1 MADIKD
7 NLLYTPTNEWI
18 KVNGDVATVGINDYS
33 QNEFGEIV
41 FVELPKVGSNFS
53 KDDEACVVESVKTAS
68 DIYAPLSGEIIKVND
83 TLIDNPKLLNE
94 SCYDKGWLFEI
105 KLSDTKE
112 LDKLISS
119 DAYKDYLSQ

>member
-1 MADIKD
+1 MANIKE

-18 KVNGDVATVGINDYS
+18 KVDGDIAIVGIDDYS

-41 FVELPKVGSNFS
+41 FVDLPKVGSNFS
-53 KDDEACVVESVKTAS
+53 KDDEACVIESVKTAS
-68 DIYAPLSGEIIKVND
+68 DICTPLSGEIIKIND
-83 TLIDNPKLLNE
+83 SLIDIPKLLNE

-105 KLSDTKE
+105 KLSDKRE
-112 LDKLISS
+112 LDKLMKA